1 MGYFTPGNSGNWYIG
16 IWYGKV
22 SVPTI
27 VWVANRD
34 KPLLS
39 ISAGDLRIGSDG
51 NLVLLDELG
60 RALWSTNAAGA
71 TSESLATLL
80 DSGNLVLKQGN
91 DSEKLRLNRRTR
103 QNQFL
108 TSWTSSKNPSPGHYS
123 AGFNPQRPKE
133 LSIWEGNVEY
143 WASGPRN
150 DHFFT
155 SSMTKVVLTPLGHIH
170 QYTWIHTTQEWNVF
184 SSQPRPQCDVYAL
197 CGAYG
202 ICDNHQGPSLCSCIQ
217 GFEPNSSELWDQR
230 VWRTGCVRKA
240 GLRGVKLPDSPRRL
254 FTNGSMRN
262 CEAACLTNCSCL
274 AYSLSDKAGCSV
286 WDGDLK
292 DLKSVWDDGED
303 IFIRVA
309 ASHGNGL
316 FKILLAL
323 IIVVATVLLGTLAC
337 CMRKRRQAK
346 HKNGSQPGTIGT
358 GIGNGKQGKA
368 LELPLG
374 TILAATNYFSEVS
387 KLGEGGFGPVY
398 KGNLHE
404 GQVVAFKRLSKSS
417 GQGLEEFKNEVIL
430 IAKLQHRNL
439 VRLLGCCVQ
448 GEEKILVYEYM
459 PNGSLD
465 AFLFDPS
472 KGAQL
477 DWGQCF
483 NIIVGVARG
492 LLYLH
497 QDSRLTII
505 HRDLKASNI
514 LLDFE
519 MNPKI
524 SDFGLA
530 RIVSLNQGQ
539 ANTNRVVGTYGYLAP
554 EYVMHGHFSTKSDI
568 FSFGVLLLEIVSRK
582 KTKAFYDPELNLS
595 LLGCAWNL
603 WREGRGFELIDPSL
617 RESCRETR
625 PTMSSIV
632 SMLGNEMASLPSPT
646 QPAFA
651 FGTSASVINNGS
663 SGEPVPSR
671 NMVTMSAFVAR

>member
-1 MGYFTPGNSGNWYIG
+1 
-16 IWYGKV
+16 
-22 SVPTI
+22 
-27 VWVANRD
+27 
-34 KPLLS
+34 
-39 ISAGDLRIGSDG
+39 
-51 NLVLLDELG
+51 
-60 RALWSTNAAGA
+60 
-71 TSESLATLL
+71 
-80 DSGNLVLKQGN
+80 
-91 DSEKLRLNRRTR
+91 
-103 QNQFL
+103 
-108 TSWTSSKNPSPGHYS
+108 
-123 AGFNPQRPKE
+123 
-133 LSIWEGNVEY
+133 
-143 WASGPRN
+143 
-150 DHFFT
+150 
-155 SSMTKVVLTPLGHIH
+155 
-170 QYTWIHTTQEWNVF
+170 
-184 SSQPRPQCDVYAL
+184 
-197 CGAYG
+197 
-202 ICDNHQGPSLCSCIQ
+202 
-217 GFEPNSSELWDQR
+217 
-230 VWRTGCVRKA
+230 
-240 GLRGVKLPDSPRRL
+240 
-254 FTNGSMRN
+254 MRN

-346 HKNGSQPGTIGT
+346 HKSKEMMPNQNSTYIYQTSIRWKPTRNYWHWNWVILDLQNKLR
-358 GIGNGKQGKA
+358 NGKQGKA

-617 RESCRETR
+617 RESCRESEVMR
-625 PTMSSIV
+625 CVHIGLQQDPPCHP
-632 SMLGNEMASLPSPT
+632 LFLC
-646 QPAFA
+646 
-651 FGTSASVINNGS
+651 
-663 SGEPVPSR
+663 
-671 NMVTMSAFVAR
+671 